1 MAVGGTGAAL
11 ALLSFVAPPSQAD
24 VTAAGGMA
32 LNSASTAS
40 VRWGAGMNTGVV
52 RRTLL
57 ESASDVRT
65 AMGFRLQRSTRAP
78 VTFTIALRGQ
88 GSDRQYELQLRLDRQ
103 RHPTLRVV
111 RSQNGPDETLWER
124 RGTWTVRP
132 GVTHQLTTVVRGGD
146 QVDLHASLRGGGDS
160 LSAHE
165 ADTAPRRIADA
176 GRAGVTVAT
185 RGPGVGR
192 IVRLTPMKV
201 QVLDRATTPGSP
213 SSDSDSAAS
222 VPGAPSDT
230 GGANSQP
237 APSAGGGSGT
247 EPSGGDQG
255 APTPESD
262 ESWPAAGLVQPGAG
276 NTGVP
281 DGVSLTRVDG
291 DLVITTPGT
300 VLDRVDVRGF
310 VQVRAADVTIRRSVI
325 RGGVATVDT
334 GLVNVTTAGASLVM
348 EDSTLIP
355 QSPSYRIDGVRG
367 SNFTLRRVEIT
378 GTVDG
383 VHVHGSTD
391 VNDGGN
397 VRVESSWL
405 HDFTFYPNDPRH
417 SDGSHNDAVQI
428 IGGKGIALV
437 GNTMTGANNAAVQ
450 VTQNRN
456 VVANVTMDRNWA
468 DNGGC
473 TFNINRNPRAVM
485 SGIVMTGNRFGRAT
499 RNSNCAIV
507 ISRDQPHTSS
517 GNVWLDNGQ
526 AVTIKTG

>member
-1 MAVGGTGAAL
+1 VEH
-11 ALLSFVAPPSQAD
+11 S
-24 VTAAGGMA
+24 
-32 LNSASTAS
+32 
-40 VRWGAGMNTGVV
+40 
-52 RRTLL
+52 
-57 ESASDVRT
+57 
-65 AMGFRLQRSTRAP
+65 
-78 VTFTIALRGQ
+78 
-88 GSDRQYELQLRLDRQ
+88 Y
-103 RHPTLRVV
+103 
-111 RSQNGPDETLWER
+111 
-124 RGTWTVRP
+124 
-132 GVTHQLTTVVRGGD
+132 
-146 QVDLHASLRGGGDS
+146 
-160 LSAHE
+160 
-165 ADTAPRRIADA
+165 ADA
-176 GRAGVTVAT
+176 GTFDVTLTVADNRGGRDTLVKSISVT
-185 RGPGVGR
+185 RPNSAPTADFTKSV
-192 IVRLTPMKV
+192 TN
-201 QVLDRATTPGSP
+201 LDVALDAGG
-213 SSDSDSAAS
+213 SSDSDGTIASYEWDFGDGESASGRAAQHRYATAGTYDIRLTVADDRGATGTTVKQVSVTAPNQIPVASFTHTSTDLRVSLDASGASDPDGQIASYSWDMGVAGGQASGKTATYTYSQAGTYAVKLTVTDERGAAAS
-222 VPGAPSDT
+222 VTRNVTVSL
-230 GGANSQP
+230 P
-237 APSAGGGSGT
+237 AP
-247 EPSGGDQG
+247 
-255 APTPESD
+255 
-262 ESWPAAGLVQPGAG
+262 GLVQPGAG

-291 DLVITTPGT
+291 DVVITTPGT

-310 VQVRAADVTIRRSVI
+310 VQVRAANVTIRRSVI

-437 GNTMTGANNAAVQ
+437 GNTLTGANNAAVQ

-473 TFNINRNPRAVM
+473 TFNVNRNPRAVM